1 MEYVFRILVPGSMEP
16 DADVIFAQWHGMPTR
31 TLIADTEGNYLRPGV
46 HGFADAEKNIVF
58 RKGMG
63 YEKGKP
69 NGWTADH
76 GGQPVL
82 AFGFADGFF
91 YVKANSDRKWLTDTE
106 ELCDADVGLARVM
119 VPVSTRFK
127 SSVIASRLPW
137 MDFPKDVWVGFKINV
152 HWTSYNKEYDSV
164 RYPGRLSIIMEWEDN
179 GKHKVINLLRN
190 RSIEVGR
197 NDEDGYYFKCGAY
210 RQPGNNTPVCYY
222 ISGYCE
228 KEVIEK

>member
-1 MEYVFRILVPGSMEP
+1 M
-16 DADVIFAQWHGMPTR
+16 
-31 TLIADTEGNYLRPGV
+31 
-46 HGFADAEKNIVF
+46 
-58 RKGMG
+58 
-63 YEKGKP
+63 
-69 NGWTADH
+69 
-76 GGQPVL
+76 
-82 AFGFADGFF
+82 
-91 YVKANSDRKWLTDTE
+91 KANSDRKWLTDTE
-106 ELCDADVGLARVM
+106 ELCDADVGLAGVM
-119 VPVSTRFK
+119 IPVSTRFK

-152 HWTSYNKEYDSV
+152 HWTSYNKEHDSV

-190 RSIEVGR
+190 RSVEVGR

>member
-1 MEYVFRILVPGSMEP
+1 
-16 DADVIFAQWHGMPTR
+16 
-31 TLIADTEGNYLRPGV
+31 
-46 HGFADAEKNIVF
+46 
-58 RKGMG
+58 MG

-76 GGQPVL
+76 GGHPVL

-106 ELCDADVGLARVM
+106 ELCDADVGLAGVM
-119 VPVSTRFK
+119 IPVSTRFK

-152 HWTSYNKEYDSV
+152 HWTSYNKEHDSV

-190 RSIEVGR
+190 RSVEVGR